1 MVASGKKYARGVAL
15 RQDEGFV
22 LHHYAGAVE
31 YNVHGFL
38 RKSAERLPLEIETLL
53 LETPTS
59 VARLVLVDH
68 LPLPTIDDELGAIP
82 SASPNLVAAAMR
94 PLIINGKPLGPG
106 QGKPKP
112 LQRLGGG
119 GTAGRQFVGV
129 VRALMAELSDKAA
142 FFVRCISSNT
152 TAVPADFQGA
162 HVVRSCEC
170 QGPRRCAHDAHGTPN
185 SHSVQRALP
194 RHRASAPPEL
204 AALQP
209 NDFVEDSC
217 LLWAFQSAT
226 SSSATR

>member
-94 PLIINGKPLGPG
+94 PSWITKRQAVGS
-106 QGKPKP
+106 
-112 LQRLGGG
+112 
-119 GTAGRQFVGV
+119 TAGQAQAV
-129 VRALMAELSDKAA
+129 AA
-142 FFVRCISSNT
+142 PWWRRYRRSTIRWSGT
-152 TAVPADFQGA
+152 GA
-162 HVVRSCEC
+162 H
-170 QGPRRCAHDAHGTPN
+170 G
-185 SHSVQRALP
+185 
-194 RHRASAPPEL
+194 
-204 AALQP
+204 
-209 NDFVEDSC
+209 
-217 LLWAFQSAT
+217 
-226 SSSATR
+226 